1 MTTTLTDRYI
11 AATVRRMPARQRP
24 EIERELR
31 AAIADDI
38 DARVAGGQAAADA
51 EYAAVWE
58 LGDPEQLAGR
68 YAQTPQALISH
79 RVYSEWA
86 KLTRLTCV
94 TVLPIVFIVLVVVY
108 AVHQSNVWI
117 TIFRP
122 IGITL
127 TVATYLLVCIT
138 ALFVAVDRHRTEQGA
153 GPLTAMW
160 TPDQLSAE
168 DGR

>member
-1 MTTTLTDRYI
+1 MTMTLTDRYI
-11 AATVRRMPARQRP
+11 AATVRRMPTRQRP
-24 EIERELR
+24 EIEQELR

-38 DARVAGGQAAADA
+38 DARVAGGQSPADA
-51 EYAAVWE
+51 EYAAVSE

-86 KLTRLTCV
+86 KLTRLTCIRV
-94 TVLPIVFIVLVVVY
+94 PPIVFIVLVVVY
-108 AVHQSNVWI
+108 AVHQTNIWI

-127 TVATYLLVCIT
+127 TVAMYLLVCIT
-138 ALFVAVDRHRTEQGA
+138 ALFAAADRHRTQQGA
-153 GPLTAMW
+153 DPLTAAW
-160 TPDQLSAE
+160 TPDQLCAE